1 MVSIGPCPVRSA
13 CHCRLPIR
21 LSSRNV
27 KAPARDP
34 PRLLQHRHIIAHA
47 ALKHKCKTA
56 RIVGLLLAA
65 DSVYSYAIRTQ
76 CCARNTLLR
85 AHVPELQGQK
95 KKNSK
100 TNESSDVEAT
110 VVRAR
115 KRKLASNQRVHHRR
129 RMLTS
134 NTTATRRPIALY
146 ETLLVD
152 MALTRVCQLS
162 LNYRALRPIPV

>member
-1 MVSIGPCPVRSA
+1 MQLEHNAAREIPFYVRMF
-13 CHCRLPIR
+13 P
-21 LSSRNV
+21 SSKV
-27 KAPARDP
+27 
-34 PRLLQHRHIIAHA
+34 
-47 ALKHKCKTA
+47 
-56 RIVGLLLAA
+56 
-65 DSVYSYAIRTQ
+65 
-76 CCARNTLLR
+76 
-85 AHVPELQGQK
+85 K
-95 KKNSK
+95 KKKISK